1 MKKPIITV
9 LMTVYN
15 GESYLT
21 EAIESILYQSYA
33 DFEFLIIDDASTDSS
48 NKIILSYKDDKIRY
62 VRNDYN
68 IGQTASLN
76 YGLNIA
82 NGKYIARMDQDD
94 LSHKDRIQT
103 QIKYLINNKN
113 IIVVGSWANSIDE
126 NGVHNYE
133 IIHPTKP
140 DQIKESITCGCP
152 LSHSS
157 VMFEKDRIIQL
168 GGYPSKFKYAMDWGL
183 WMECIKNDFRIANI
197 PKRLVSIRTH
207 SRNATSQKSLD
218 ITKISE
224 QYHLIMNSESITV
237 KPIVRRY
244 SNGLK
249 ILLGLKLLYF
259 FIIKLDFKQSI
270 KIARKI
276 LNNNVLYIFPVIYNK
291 AFLRILPTYSKSFQ
305 IEPIVKK

>member
-94 LSHKDRIQT
+94 LSHRDRLFIQHNYME
-103 QIKYLINNKN
+103 QNPN
-113 IIVVGSWANSIDE
+113 ISVVGSWAELINE
-126 NGVHNYE
+126 NGDY
-133 IIHPTKP
+133 IGTTIHPTEYS
-140 DQIKESITCGCP
+140 DIKESIACGCP
-152 LSHSS
+152 ISHSS
-157 VMFEKDRIIQL
+157 AFFRK
-168 GGYPSKFKYAMDWGL
+168 
-183 WMECIKNDFRIANI
+183 KNNR
-197 PKRLVSIRTH
+197 
-207 SRNATSQKSLD
+207 
-218 ITKISE
+218 
-224 QYHLIMNSESITV
+224 
-237 KPIVRRY
+237 
-244 SNGLK
+244 
-249 ILLGLKLLYF
+249 
-259 FIIKLDFKQSI
+259 
-270 KIARKI
+270 
-276 LNNNVLYIFPVIYNK
+276 
-291 AFLRILPTYSKSFQ
+291 
-305 IEPIVKK
+305 